1 MLNVPFPRF
10 GAAAVPLQFLLLDQV
25 LAHRFSSFKCF
36 LGFAFQRLLDLQFLN
51 PCCIAL
57 LQVLGCCQW
66 GGAILWY
73 VGASMLESFFISS
86 QLLIIELLLPTCQ
99 AVQLLAACW
108 ILKCSHPVQGPRS
121 TVHSPLSGPGSVVQG
136 PLSRWAAELPEA
148 VVQDVQ
154 EFVEE
159 HLAPAPG
166 LVVAVKLN
174 LLTLDLLAKLVA
186 LLTLAFFV
194 QLILPVPSMPTASCG
209 AGSES
214 PQV

>member
-1 MLNVPFPRF
+1 M
-10 GAAAVPLQFLLLDQV
+10 PLQFLLLDQV

-66 GGAILWY
+66 GGATLWY

-108 ILKCSHPVQGPRS
+108 ILKFAEFGSHPVQGPRS

-136 PLSRWAAELPEA
+136 PLSRW
-148 VVQDVQ
+148 QQ
-154 EFVEE
+154 NSR
-159 HLAPAPG
+159 
-166 LVVAVKLN
+166 K
-174 LLTLDLLAKLVA
+174 
-186 LLTLAFFV
+186 
-194 QLILPVPSMPTASCG
+194 QLFKISRSLWRNT
-209 AGSES
+209 
-214 PQV
+214 

>member
-1 MLNVPFPRF
+1 M
-10 GAAAVPLQFLLLDQV
+10 
-25 LAHRFSSFKCF
+25 C
-36 LGFAFQRLLDLQFLN
+36 LQFLN

-108 ILKCSHPVQGPRS
+108 ILKFAEFGSHPVQGPRS

-148 VVQDVQ
+148 VVQDFE
-154 EFVEE
+154 EFGEE

-174 LLTLDLLAKLVA
+174 LLKLDLLAKLAA

-194 QLILPVPSMPTASCG
+194 QLILPMLSMPTASCG

>member
-1 MLNVPFPRF
+1 
-10 GAAAVPLQFLLLDQV
+10 
-25 LAHRFSSFKCF
+25 
-36 LGFAFQRLLDLQFLN
+36 
-51 PCCIAL
+51 
-57 LQVLGCCQW
+57 
-66 GGAILWY
+66 
-73 VGASMLESFFISS
+73 MLESFFISS

-148 VVQDVQ
+148 VVQDFE
-154 EFVEE
+154 EFGEE

-166 LVVAVKLN
+166 LVVAVK
-174 LLTLDLLAKLVA
+174 LDLLAKLVA

-194 QLILPVPSMPTASCG
+194 QLILPMLSMPTASCG
-209 AGSES
+209 AVSES